1 MGRVDSN
8 VGIETGGST
17 GIGDGIIGIGTDC
30 NVVGVDA
37 DCMAVGVGADD
48 GGTDGS
54 RIGMDVETGID
65 VGGSGSSVNVD
76 SIGVDTNGS
85 PNGGGFGASVGAGEV
100 TIDAII
106 GGIDSVCKS
115 PVSVGLGDTG

>member
-1 MGRVDSN
+1 MPCR
-8 VGIETGGST
+8 
-17 GIGDGIIGIGTDC
+17 
-30 NVVGVDA
+30 A
-37 DCMAVGVGADD
+37 MAHL
-48 GGTDGS
+48 
-54 RIGMDVETGID
+54 EQ
-65 VGGSGSSVNVD
+65 VNVD
-76 SIGVDTNGS
+76 SISVDTNGS

>member
-1 MGRVDSN
+1 VGRVDSN
-8 VGIETGGST
+8 GGIETGGST

-65 VGGSGSSVNVD
+65 VGGSGSSVMSPFIKD
-76 SIGVDTNGS
+76 SFLSTHNLDRFFIY
-85 PNGGGFGASVGAGEV
+85 
-100 TIDAII
+100 
-106 GGIDSVCKS
+106 
-115 PVSVGLGDTG
+115 

>member
-1 MGRVDSN
+1 
-8 VGIETGGST
+8 
-17 GIGDGIIGIGTDC
+17 
-30 NVVGVDA
+30 
-37 DCMAVGVGADD
+37 MAVGVGADD

-54 RIGMDVETGID
+54 HIGMDVETGID
-65 VGGSGSSVNVD
+65 VGGSDSSVNID
-76 SIGVDTNGS
+76 SIGVDTNSS
-85 PNGGGFGASVGAGEV
+85 PNGGGFGVSVSAGEV